1 MRQERFIQAVQHHE
15 LQHTARKS
23 SRRAAL
29 ALGGMMAFAVA
40 ALAVVPRGLDAQ
52 WQLVSEGDPV
62 ELADRALAQKFDPGI
77 ARSEIEKALTAD
89 DADLAQSFTELAQDR
104 GVALDPA
111 LADKVKAANDEA
123 NSMAHN
129 AGSFARGLI
138 TGEPDDL
145 VGLAGTAL
153 GDFFV
158 FGDIRDAVREGTRLA
173 TGQQADQLILGLACV
188 GLAITAGTYAT
199 LGAGTPA
206 RIGLSVVKAA
216 KRTGRLSARMTAWIG
231 RSLREVVDWSALGR
245 AGGKAFS
252 EPALAVRSAR
262 EAVKV
267 EKAGGLVELVGRRAR
282 ADQGR
287 HPGCARWTQNVRGSA
302 RCVASGE
309 ARRGQGRQDPR
320 HRQAARPRRHRADD
334 RRVQPRNVDIMGG
347 VHAVRL
353 RVIVQKRG
361 RAHDAASYP
370 PAQVAAGTRSR
381 DAVCA
386 RTRALMRHS

>member
-1 MRQERFIQAVQHHE
+1 MQPVRQEHFIQAVRQQE
-15 LQHTARKS
+15 LHHTARKS

-29 ALGGMMAFAVA
+29 ALGGMLAFAVA

-52 WQLVSEGDPV
+52 WQLISQGDPV
-62 ELADRALAQKFDPGI
+62 ELADRALAQKFDPAI
-77 ARSEIEKALTAD
+77 ARTEIENALAAD

-104 GVALDPA
+104 GVVLDPA
-111 LADKVKAANDEA
+111 LTDKVKAANDDA
-123 NSMAHN
+123 NSLTHN

-158 FGDIRDAVREGTRLA
+158 FGDIRDALREGTRLA
-173 TGQQADQLILGLACV
+173 TGQQADRLILGLACV

-216 KRTGRLSARMTAWIG
+216 KRTGRLSARMAAWIG
-231 RSLREVVDWSALGR
+231 RSLRDIVDWGALGR

-252 EPALAVRSAR
+252 DPALAVRSAR

-267 EKAGGLVELVGRRAR
+267 EKAGGLVELVGNV
-282 ADQGR
+282 GR
-287 HPGCARWTQNVRGSA
+287 VQTKAGT
-302 RCVASGE
+302 
-309 ARRGQGRQDPR
+309 
-320 HRQAARPRRHRADD
+320 QAALDTLKVSEGPRDVSRMARLAE
-334 RRVQPRNVDIMGG
+334 VKGG
-347 VHAVRL
+347 
-353 RVIVQKRG
+353 K
-361 RAHDAASYP
+361 
-370 PAQVAAGTRSR
+370 
-381 DAVCA
+381 
-386 RTRALMRHS
+386 TRAIVKLLGRGAIALTTGAFSLAMWILWAMFMLFGFVSACKSAVERMTLRHIHRRKLRLAREAAMQFAPARVR